1 MLRFQRN
8 QIKKLDLEKIEII
21 RQHIMQN
28 IICPINK
35 PKPKS
40 LHQGFFYR
48 NCFTYENEVLN
59 SVFKKS
65 LRLIKK
71 RRQDG

>member
-1 MLRFQRN
+1 ME
-8 QIKKLDLEKIEII
+8 LDKIDLI
-21 RQHIMQN
+21 RQHILQN
-28 IICPINK
+28 IVYPINK
-35 PKPKS
+35 LKPKS

-71 RRQDG
+71 RRQDGEERNN